1 MIGTYHCYDLGDE
14 ENDEEDLDSEK
25 NDLYNSGKDG
35 LVPDIVTDDLFR
47 YFGLSE
53 TNWHPYYNYKNSIKD
68 IRQSYL
74 LATNKDQPYE
84 KNGQRDEKSI
94 ELFGNPDMPNKQA
107 HDLTI
112 LRRVIKQGPIMEAK
126 SQILPIIIFVVIIN
140 IILLTAY
147 FVPDDKNKF
156 PEIGIWLFMGIV
168 NFGLV
173 IKLGY
178 TWYAINHSLKREGL
192 FNWKYL
198 QRKVAEATNNKSDLE
213 SIDKELEKLLIT
225 NNPFPQIPGGPPNG
239 YPGYPGYQVAQQPP
253 QAPPTFGQE
262 ILSGVGKG
270 IGSIISEF
278 FKSLVSKPSN
288 TN

>member
-53 TNWHPYYNYKNSIKD
+53 TNWHPYYNYKNSITD

-84 KNGQRDEKSI
+84 TNSQRDEKSI
-94 ELFGNPDMPNKQA
+94 KLFGNPDMPNKQA

-126 SQILPIIIFVVIIN
+126 SEILPIIIFVAIIN
-140 IILLTAY
+140 IILLIVY
-147 FVPDDKNKF
+147 FVANDKNKF
-156 PEIGIWLFMGIV
+156 PEIGIWLFMGIA
-168 NFGLV
+168 NFMLV

-178 TWYAINHSLKREGL
+178 TWYAINHSLKREGIN
-192 FNWKYL
+192 NWTHLKK
-198 QRKVAEATNNKSDLE
+198 KVAEAANNQPDLN
-213 SIDKELEKLLIT
+213 SIDNALKQIIDQPP
-225 NNPFPQIPGGPPNG
+225 NPFPQMPGGPPN
-239 YPGYPGYQVAQQPP
+239 GYPGYQVAQQPP

-288 TN
+288 TK